1 MSKSNKSGSWP
12 ARFPI
17 LRALG
22 ALAIIPLLTPLLY
35 LSIAAAL
42 NSGPSSVPGE
52 SGALSLQSVLGF
64 VLIFSVPGYIVFVIL
79 GFPILYVLH
88 YFKCSAF
95 WIFVVAGL
103 FCTMAPFAGNALNQR
118 PGHLI
123 SGSQIAHN
131 ILGQLVFSME
141 SSRGS
146 LYSGGGRLEL
156 LKHEM
161 RTNSLRIYSAIC

>member
-1 MSKSNKSGSWP
+1 MSKSNQSGSWP

-17 LRALG
+17 LRALV

-42 NSGPSSVPGE
+42 NSGPSSVPSE
-52 SGALSLQSVLGF
+52 SSASSLQSALGF
-64 VLIFSVPGYIVFVIL
+64 VLIFSVPGYIVFAIL

-95 WIFVVAGL
+95 WVFVVAGL
-103 FCTMAPFAGNALNQR
+103 FCTMAPFALNALNER
-118 PGHLI
+118 LGHHI

-131 ILGQLVFSME
+131 MLGQLVVFGPIGILNGIVTRLIVLGW
-141 SSRGS
+141 SSP
-146 LYSGGGRLEL
+146 
-156 LKHEM
+156 
-161 RTNSLRIYSAIC
+161 RTPQAQDENE